1 MSQEVDERVVE
12 MRFDNAQFEKNV
24 RQTMQSIEKLN
35 DSLRLDGAEKGF
47 EKISDASS
55 KVDFDEMQGALD
67 NLSGKFSA
75 VEVMGVAALSH
86 ITRQAVNTGEK
97 TGKEPFPRSGDERL
111 EQVCSEDR
119 QRADNHERNG

>member
-24 RQTMQSIEKLN
+24 HQTMQSLEKLN

-47 EKISDASS
+47 EKIGDASA

-67 NLSGKFSA
+67 ERKVFGRGSDGRC
-75 VEVMGVAALSH
+75 GP
-86 ITRQAVNTGEK
+86 
-97 TGKEPFPRSGDERL
+97 EPHYEAG
-111 EQVCSEDR
+111 
-119 QRADNHERNG
+119 H

>member
-24 RQTMQSIEKLN
+24 HQTMQSLEKLN

-47 EKISDASS
+47 EKISDASA

-86 ITRQAVNTGEK
+86 ITRECNICLKDFMRTAN
-97 TGKEPFPRSGDERL
+97 
-111 EQVCSEDR
+111 
-119 QRADNHERNG
+119 